1 MGKTAYRIL
10 AYISLSLGVAGIA
23 LPLLPTTPFV
33 LLAAWCASRSS
44 PAFEAW
50 LHEHRTFGPVIR
62 NWRDRRA
69 VPAQAKWLA
78 IVLLASSWTLLWW
91 SGMPVAVLV
100 VTGLFFTG
108 LVVFLFTRP
117 SV

>member
-1 MGKTAYRIL
+1 MKKTVYRIL
-10 AYISLSLGVAGIA
+10 AYVCLGLGILGIV

-50 LHEHRTFGPVIR
+50 LHHHRTFGPVIQ
-62 NWRDRRA
+62 NWQEKRA
-69 VPAQAKWLA
+69 VPARAKWMA
-78 IVLLASSWTLLWW
+78 GVLLLSSWAMLFL
-91 SGMPVAVLV
+91 SGMPAIGLVLA
-100 VTGLFFTG
+100 GLFFSG
-108 LVVFLFTRP
+108 IVVFLFTRP

>member
-1 MGKTAYRIL
+1 MRKTGYRIL
-10 AYISLSLGVAGIA
+10 AYISLALGLAGVV

-50 LHEHRTFGPVIR
+50 LHGHPTFGPVIH
-62 NWRDRRA
+62 NWRESRA
-69 VPAQAKWLA
+69 VPVRAKWVAGL
-78 IVLLASSWTLLWW
+78 LLASSWTMLFLM
-91 SGMPVAVLV
+91 GMPLVVLV
-100 VTGLFFTG
+100 MTGLFFSGVVTF
-108 LVVFLFTRP
+108 LVTRP